1 LTDLTGKT
9 ALITGAARGIGRA
22 TALSLAAA
30 GANIIATDLG
40 TPLAGLEYQ
49 TADASALAETVARIA
64 AAGGRAI
71 AADTDVRDVASLRR
85 AVAQGV
91 DTFGGLHLAVAN
103 AGIAGWPK
111 STWEASEAEW
121 DRMIGVTLTGTW
133 NTCRAVIPAILESGK
148 GGSIVMVSS
157 TAAFRPVATTGHY
170 SAAKIALVGL
180 MKSLALELAPNSI
193 RVNTIHPGGTATV
206 MTENDAAEHW
216 QATTPGVSETL
227 ELPLPIHR
235 MEPVD
240 TANAIRFLVSE
251 EARYVTGTSMV
262 VDGGALLR

>member
-1 LTDLTGKT
+1 LTDFKGRT
-9 ALITGAARGIGRA
+9 ALVTGAARGIGRA

-30 GANIIATDLG
+30 GASVVVADLAK
-40 TPLAGLEYQ
+40 PLAGLDYQ
-49 TADASALAETVARIA
+49 TADASALDETVALIT
-64 AAGGRAI
+64 AAGGACV
-71 AADTDVRDVASLRR
+71 AAAVDVRDVESLRR
-85 AVAQGV
+85 AVALGV
-91 DTFGGLHLAVAN
+91 ETFGGLDIVVAN

-111 STWEASEAEW
+111 STWEASEEEW

-133 NTCRAVIPAILESGK
+133 NTCRAAIPAILETGK
-148 GGSIVMVSS
+148 GGSIVLVSS

-193 RVNTIHPGGTATV
+193 RVNTLHPGGTATP

-216 QATTPGVSETL
+216 QATTPGVGETL

-235 MEPVD
+235 MEPED
-240 TANAIRFLVSE
+240 IANAIRFLSSD
-251 EARYVTGTSMV
+251 EARYVTGSSMV